1 MSLRPSLW
9 RESYCALLFRSLV
22 SVRPE
27 IQAVQ
32 NNELKIKT
40 ITPFART
47 DHTALYQSDLPSRL
61 FGSHK

>member
-9 RESYCALLFRSLV
+9 RESYCASLFRNLV
-22 SVRPE
+22 SVRLQIE
-27 IQAVQ
+27 AVQ
-32 NNELKIKT
+32 NGEVQIET
-40 ITPFART
+40 IAPFPRT